1 MCIIT
6 IIVIIIIISIS
17 IINHQIT
24 VIILKHIHFTPI
36 VDNSDLSCFL
46 LIDQWLFNI
55 ITVKQ
60 FDCTLLFVGILK

>member
-24 VIILKHIHFTPI
+24 VIILKHIYFTPI

-46 LIDQWLFNI
+46 LIDQ
-55 ITVKQ
+55 
-60 FDCTLLFVGILK
+60 